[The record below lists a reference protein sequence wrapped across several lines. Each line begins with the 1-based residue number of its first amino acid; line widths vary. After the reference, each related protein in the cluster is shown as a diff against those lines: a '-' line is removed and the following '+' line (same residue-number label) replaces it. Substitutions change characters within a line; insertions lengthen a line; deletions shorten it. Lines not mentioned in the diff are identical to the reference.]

1 MSLGGAHLCSSS
13 GERRTRLLL
22 SSAPS
27 TSCLDGRGGGGRG
40 GWFSD
45 TLLQVLQ
52 CPPLLSPHTRAQGG
66 CRTPG

>member
-1 MSLGGAHLCSSS
+1 MQQQWGEKDKAPFVLCS
-13 GERRTRLLL
+13 EHLLL
-22 SSAPS
+22 
-27 TSCLDGRGGGGRG
+27 GRAGGGGRG